1 MIARVALLAV
11 LAACLAAATTVPA
24 ASAASSAKRCAT
36 PTGFMA
42 GPFLAEG
49 VRARAVGC
57 ANARKLVGQ
66 WGRTKDCVMPAGG
79 ASDRTCR
86 VGRYRCV
93 TRSKGEELSRATCKR
108 RGTRRAVGFDFGS

>member
-1 MIARVALLAV
+1 MTARVALLAV
-11 LAACLAAATTVPA
+11 LATCAVAVTSAPA

-57 ANARKLVGQ
+57 ADARKLVRK
-66 WGRTKDCVMPAGG
+66 WGRTKDCVMPSGP
-79 ASDRTCR
+79 SDRTCR

-93 TRSKGEELSRATCKR
+93 NATKGEELSRATCKR